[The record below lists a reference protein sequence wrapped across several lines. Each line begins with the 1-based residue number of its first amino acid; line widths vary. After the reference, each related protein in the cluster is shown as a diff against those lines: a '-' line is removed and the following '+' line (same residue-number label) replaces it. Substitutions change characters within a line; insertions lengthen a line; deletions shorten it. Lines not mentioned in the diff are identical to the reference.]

1 MTNMPVRYY
10 VKDTTPQV
18 PSEAIAVIAQAL
30 RRVSASPTI
39 EAEWLNL
46 LNESWA
52 GPNLQ
57 APAYAALSHE
67 AYWLAHYY
75 ASRLSGVP
83 SDYWQAV
90 AALQQPSL
98 PRWRS
103 FVRVYLRIPQLLQA
117 ATITPLEIHKM
128 GFRSVT
134 VRWNP
139 TTSLRQIAPENQDM
153 YLQDTVR
160 LVGTTLRG
168 IPTGSTVFNEVDQGN
183 YYEWTV
189 AWQEDT
195 HRRGRIVLWIG
206 AVISFLLALGSFLN
220 VLPMASEWRF
230 TFIPLAI
237 GLGWAW
243 VLNLRQ
249 YAGEQEYAHLAAMQQ
264 TTEQVGTLESLHRI
278 DRELN
283 NALSLDRVLSLW
295 LDWAIRLSYPD
306 AASVWLVEGDKLV
319 LSKDYGYQGAVIPKI
334 LDITSGVRGRAVQA
348 QRAYYIPQ
356 VSDEKD
362 YIALAPSTSSLF
374 VVPIAHQDQPVAVLA
389 LEKQEPDGF
398 SALERARIARLCER
412 ASAALMNAVSLR
424 QTELERQKLGTVLA
438 TTADIMIVVD
448 EHDQIILTNPAAVGL
463 LGLDLGQDYRGQ
475 LFASS
480 FAASGLPVALEEERS
495 ELEYR
500 NTTYQISVVPMPE
513 VGRLIVLHDIT
524 LYKELDKLKNEL
536 VATVSHDL
544 KNPLA
549 AIRGYLELIE
559 IFDPL
564 SERSK
569 GYVENAKRAI
579 YDMTQ
584 LIEDLLSVARLE
596 AGITLEPVAT
606 ELLPVIQD
614 VVEKNRVHLEH
625 KKLEVAFDVPMD
637 LPRVLV
643 DGARLVQILNN
654 LVNNAIK
661 YSEEGRQIRLQA
673 YRESGKVHVKVQDQG
688 VGIPMDAL
696 PTIFDKFTRVRDEKT
711 EHIKGTGLGLYI
723 VKKLVEAHQG
733 EVWVNSVYGEG
744 STFVFTLPIVAA

>member
-1 MTNMPVRYY
+1 MTQLPVRYHA
-10 VKDTTPQV
+10 KNITPQV
-18 PSEAIAVIAQAL
+18 AGNYVAFIAQAL
-30 RRVSASPTI
+30 KQVSSSSTL
-39 EAEWLNL
+39 ETEWLTL

-52 GPNLQ
+52 GDSIQ
-57 APAYAALSHE
+57 APNFGPVSHE
-67 AYWLAHYY
+67 GYWLAHYY
-75 ASRLSGVP
+75 ASRLSGTP
-83 SDYWQAV
+83 HAYWQAV
-90 AALQQPSL
+90 AALQQPKK
-98 PRWRS
+98 PQFRP
-103 FVRVYLRIPQLLQA
+103 FVNVYLRLPEALLPI
-117 ATITPLEIHKM
+117 TITPLEIYKK
-128 GFRSVT
+128 GFRSVI
-134 VRWNP
+134 VRWH
-139 TTSLRQIAPENQDM
+139 TTPALRQIAPENQDV

-160 LVGTTLRG
+160 FIGATLRG
-168 IPTGSTVFNEVDQGN
+168 IPTGQTVFNEIDQAD

-195 HRRGRIVLWIG
+195 QRRGRSGLWVGTIITLMLLLG
-206 AVISFLLALGSFLN
+206 SLLAR
-220 VLPMASEWRF
+220 LPLDFEWRF
-230 TFIPLAI
+230 TFIPLLL
-237 GLGWAW
+237 GLGWSW
-243 VLNLRQ
+243 ILQLRQ

-264 TTEQVGTLESLHRI
+264 ATEQVGTLESLHRI

-283 NALSLDRVLSLW
+283 NALSLDRVLTLW

-306 AASVWLVEGDKLV
+306 AASVWLVEGDGLV
-319 LSKDYGYQGAVIPKI
+319 LSKDYGYQGESIPRA
-334 LDITSGVRGRAVQA
+334 LDLTKGVQGRAVRNQT
-348 QRAYYIPQ
+348 AYYIPD
-356 VSDEKD
+356 VRNEPD
-362 YIALAPSTSSLF
+362 YTTLASASRSLF
-374 VVPIAHQDQPVAVLA
+374 VVPIAHQDRPVAVLS
-389 LEKQEPDGF
+389 LEKHEMDGF

-448 EHDQIILTNPAAVGL
+448 EKDCIALTNPAAVSL
-463 LGLDLGQDYRGQ
+463 LGLDLGHSYLGQ
-475 LFASS
+475 PFAEVYAS
-480 FAASGLPVALEEERS
+480 SGLPTALEDEQTEIEIRT
-495 ELEYR
+495 
-500 NTTYQISVVPMPE
+500 TTYQISVVPMAN

-524 LYKELDKLKNEL
+524 LYKDLDKLKNEL

-606 ELLPVIQD
+606 ELLPVLQE
-614 VVEKNRVHLEH
+614 VVEKHKVHLERKH
-625 KKLEVAFDVPMD
+625 LQMELDVPLD

-673 YRESGKVHVKVQDQG
+673 YRENGKVHVKIQDQG

-733 EVWVNSVYGEG
+733 EVWVSSVYGEG
-744 STFVFTLPIVAA
+744 STFIFTLPVVA

>member
-1 MTNMPVRYY
+1 MTQLPVRYHA
-10 VKDTTPQV
+10 KNILPQV
-18 PSEAIAVIAQAL
+18 AGNYVAFIAQAL
-30 RRVSASPTI
+30 KQVSPSSTI
-39 EAEWLNL
+39 ETEWLTL

-52 GPNLQ
+52 GDPIHAPNFG
-57 APAYAALSHE
+57 PVSHE

-75 ASRLSGVP
+75 ASRLSGTP
-83 SDYWQAV
+83 HAYWQAV
-90 AALQQPSL
+90 AALQQPKA
-98 PRWRS
+98 PQFRP
-103 FVRVYLRIPQLLQA
+103 FVNVYLRLPKALLPI
-117 ATITPLEIHKM
+117 TITPLEIYKK
-128 GFRSVT
+128 GFRSVI

-139 TTSLRQIAPENQDM
+139 TPALRQIAPENHDV

-160 LVGTTLRG
+160 FVGTTLRG
-168 IPTGSTVFNEVDQGN
+168 TPAGQTVFNEIDQGD

-195 HRRGRIVLWIG
+195 QRRGRFGLWVGAIITLVLLLG
-206 AVISFLLALGSFLN
+206 SLLAR
-220 VLPMASEWRF
+220 LPLDFEWRF
-230 TFIPLAI
+230 TFIPLLL
-237 GLGWAW
+237 GLGWSW
-243 VLNLRQ
+243 ILHLRQ

-264 TTEQVGTLESLHRI
+264 ATEQVGTLESLHRI

-283 NALSLDRVLSLW
+283 NALSLDRVLTLW

-306 AASVWLVEGDKLV
+306 AASVWLVEGDSLV
-319 LSKDYGYQGAVIPKI
+319 LSKDYGYQGESIPRT
-334 LDITSGVRGRAVQA
+334 LDLTKGVQGRAVRNQA
-348 QRAYYIPQ
+348 AYYIPD
-356 VSDEKD
+356 VRNEPD
-362 YIALAPSTSSLF
+362 YTTLASASRSLF
-374 VVPIAHQDQPVAVLA
+374 VVPIAHQGRPVAVLS
-389 LEKQEPDGF
+389 LEKHEMDGF

-448 EHDQIILTNPAAVGL
+448 EKDCIALTNPAAVSL
-463 LGLDLGQDYRGQ
+463 LGLDLGHNYLGQ
-475 LFASS
+475 PFTEVY
-480 FAASGLPVALEEERS
+480 AASGLPTALKDEQTEIEIRT
-495 ELEYR
+495 
-500 NTTYQISVVPMPE
+500 TTYQISVVPMAN

-524 LYKELDKLKNEL
+524 LYKDLDKLKNEL

-606 ELLPVIQD
+606 ELLPVLQE
-614 VVEKNRVHLEH
+614 VVEKHKVHLERKH
-625 KKLEVAFDVPMD
+625 LQIEFDVPLD

-673 YRESGKVHVKVQDQG
+673 YRENGKVHVKIQDQG

-733 EVWVNSVYGEG
+733 EVWVSSVYGEG
-744 STFVFTLPIVAA
+744 STFVFTLPVVA